1 MTIEKMAE
9 ELGLSKSTV
18 SRALSGKGRIGQET
32 RDRVQEYARQM
43 GLLAQG
49 AVSKDREKTPNI
61 GVIIP
66 ADAVDEG
73 MPFFQECLLGVCEA
87 AAILNY
93 DVLVARG
100 MVNNI
105 SGIMRLVE
113 NKKVDGIILT
123 RSMEDDKALK
133 YLTDI
138 RFPVGVVGT
147 CDYDGVI
154 QVDTDN
160 QGAAESLTSMLIGQG
175 YHRFGLIV
183 GDISYRVNRAR
194 YQGFDNAI
202 ERHGLARSHQ
212 VMYTGFTNMEMMDNL
227 IGDMVAARVECIV
240 CGDDVICS
248 KVMSRLQA
256 EGYRIPRD
264 ISIVSLFNSASLECF
279 SPAVTAINISARQ
292 AGNLIGRQMIDCLRG
307 NDYSQRTMMNYEL
320 LFRRSTD
327 KIYQYQA

>member
-1 MTIEKMAE
+1 MTIEKIAE

-18 SRALSGKGRIGQET
+18 SRALSGKGRIGEKT
-32 RDRVQEYARQM
+32 RLRVQEYARKAGM
-43 GLLAQG
+43 AVADAAPGGG
-49 AVSKDREKTPNI
+49 AGVQNI
-61 GVIIP
+61 GVVLP
-66 ADAVDEG
+66 ADAVEIG

-87 AAILNY
+87 AAVLDY

-100 MVNNI
+100 MANDI
-105 SGIMRLVE
+105 SGIRRLVE
-113 NKKVDGIILT
+113 NKKVDGVILT
-123 RSMEDDKALK
+123 RSMEDDRALK

-138 RFPVGVVGT
+138 HFPVGLVGT

-160 QGAAESLTSMLIGQG
+160 QGAAENLISILIGKG

-183 GDISYRVNRAR
+183 GDITYRVNRAR
-194 YQGFDNAI
+194 HQGFGNALEKYGLPR
-202 ERHGLARSHQ
+202 ERQL
-212 VMYTGFTNMEMMDNL
+212 VYTGFTNMEMIDNIL
-227 IGDMVAARVECIV
+227 SDMMSARTECIV

-256 EGYRIPRD
+256 EGYRIPKD
-264 ISIVSLFNSASLECF
+264 ISIVSLFNSANLECF
-279 SPAVTAINISARQ
+279 SPAVTAVNISARQ

-307 NDYSQRTMMNYEL
+307 NDYSPRTLMNYEI

-327 KIYQYQA
+327 KIYQ